1 MTLHSIPLVLC
12 VALATAG
19 CARLD
24 ALRIFD
30 NPAQTPDTAQE
41 SANTGAQGATR
52 ARDRPG
58 AQEGAADTTDADAV
72 RFLGRSVATL
82 GDPSRP
88 GLWVETPLADSGAR
102 GRVVLTD
109 GGQGVDLDLIPA
121 DDDGGSRLSPA
132 AMRALGLPLG
142 ALAEIEVFGP

>member
-1 MTLHSIPLVLC
+1 MRLHTIPLVLC
-12 VALATAG
+12 VAMATAG

-30 NPAQTPDTAQE
+30 DPAQASDTAQE
-41 SANTGAQGATR
+41 PATAGARDATR
-52 ARDRPG
+52 PRGRPG
-58 AQEGAADTTDADAV
+58 AQAGATDAAAL
-72 RFLGRSVATL
+72 RLLGRSVATL

-88 GLWVETPLADSGAR
+88 GLWVETPLADATVR
-102 GRVVLTD
+102 GRVGLID
-109 GGQGVDLDLIPA
+109 GGRGIALDLIPA
-121 DDDGGSRLSPA
+121 DGDGGSRLSPA